1 MGSNSEESG
10 TSSPINSPKES
21 KGEDWQFDKEMPP
34 SRKASPIRFEFSQ
47 EDSEPQ
53 GVVQQ
58 GSAKAVLKESDNQ
71 NPSPK
76 KSGQG
81 ESPSIGRLKQ
91 RTDFL
96 RVAGKRKKWAAP
108 GLVLQV
114 APQPG
119 ATARHPAPDR
129 PIRVGFTT
137 SKKVGDAVNR
147 NRARRRLRAAVDIVF
162 PGEAQTGRDYVVI
175 GRAATVTRPFDLL
188 LADLRA
194 ALKRLGARR

>member
-1 MGSNSEESG
+1 M
-10 TSSPINSPKES
+10 
-21 KGEDWQFDKEMPP
+21 
-34 SRKASPIRFEFSQ
+34 
-47 EDSEPQ
+47 
-53 GVVQQ
+53 
-58 GSAKAVLKESDNQ
+58 
-71 NPSPK
+71 
-76 KSGQG
+76 
-81 ESPSIGRLKQ
+81 KQ

-137 SKKVGDAVNR
+137 SKKVGDAVER

-175 GRAATVTRPFDLL
+175 GRSATVTRPFDLL
-188 LADLRA
+188 VADLRA
-194 ALKRLGARR
+194 ALKRLGSRR